1 MKIIK
6 LLLLIVVLTSKFTI
20 LNAEVKPTFNKK
32 FDLTGG
38 VVDHPADVKFSPDGR
53 KVFLL
58 EFSSGNDTSD
68 VELIQFTLTTPFD
81 ISSID
86 TSTKVSIIVDA
97 GVDALAGPEGFAFS
111 NDGKKVFIIDF
122 GDKMQ
127 VNTLETA
134 YDLTNATR
142 VADDGINWGNYLSPT
157 TNTSGTIDQRD
168 IEFNNDGTRMYFI
181 DAHPDHAVV
190 SYILSTPYDPS
201 TASLGPE
208 LALGDISSTYLQDI
222 EFDDDGTRMYIN
234 ESATSLRTNR
244 TYVYKLSTTFDV
256 STATYVGS
264 SIDIFTADGDGQS
277 EASQGRPLGM
287 TFSSDGMKLYRVTYS
302 HSGNASDNIY
312 EYDLSCP
319 YGIVLCEIDATS
331 SVGAQVDFAKNVI
344 HHNTSTVFK
353 RFEWIRRNKNN
364 SNLDN
369 HNVKLNIKNPILAS
383 LTNKLQASL
392 GSHSSNK
399 SKNWSYWS
407 HGDITFG
414 RAGDTD
420 VFKPKEI
427 RSSGLLFGADRRV
440 DENKFF
446 GAAIRVGK
454 ENVDII
460 SSGGTSLDLESL
472 TLNIYGTNGTGF
484 DALVGVSLLRVDQL
498 LSKELTG
505 ERNGKQFFTSIRFKT
520 RNSYGNLNVTPLA
533 KIDYGVTEYS
543 EYTDF
548 GTSTNQNLDIYESHT
563 FSTGG
568 VEAGYIFDSIIEVD
582 EGTLKPL
589 GSLTYVG
596 DWSPTTSYKYK
607 NYSDFTTVTNE
618 IERHST
624 NNIKG
629 NIGIEAIFK
638 SGTSFSVN
646 YERLQKLNE
655 SAHNDNIYF
664 KFGHISVEDSE
675 FAFNFNPMQN
685 NQTSL
690 NYKKTINGYDVVVSS
705 NYSSNNKIPEY
716 GANIEILNTF

>member
-1 MKIIK
+1 MR
-6 LLLLIVVLTSKFTI
+6 LLIILFLFLT
-20 LNAEVKPTFNKK
+20 LNSAKAEVVSPTYVQSVASNVSMPSGIA
-32 FDLTGG
+32 L
-38 VVDHPADVKFSPDGR
+38 SPDGT
-53 KVFLL
+53 KIFM
-58 EFSSGNDTSD
+58 SSYANSNLTQYS
-68 VELIQFTLTTPFD
+68 LTTAYE
-81 ISSID
+81 ISTLD
-86 TSTKVSIIVDA
+86 TSTSVTLNLGA
-97 GVDALAGPEGFAFS
+97 GSDALSTDANKVQGFS
-111 NDGKKVFIIDF
+111 
-122 GDKMQ
+122 
-127 VNTLETA
+127 
-134 YDLTNATR
+134 
-142 VADDGINWGNYLSPT
+142 
-157 TNTSGTIDQRD
+157 
-168 IEFNNDGTRMYFI
+168 FNNDGTKVFAI
-181 DAHPDHAVV
+181 DQDGKLNAHT
-190 SYILSTPYDPS
+190 LSTPYDISNATQDADDGLVWDNNS
-201 TASLGPE
+201 TIYSTHGEDLEPHDITFNNDGTKMYLFDYWGYEVVVEYHLSTPFLTSSASLGNVFD
-208 LALGDISSTYLQDI
+208 LDDVNVKYLQDLR
-222 EFDDDGTRMYIN
+222 FDDDGTRMYLIDSGTGHGAWN
-234 ESATSLRTNR
+234 F
-244 TYVYKLSTTFDV
+244 YVYKLSTGFDT
-256 STATYVGS
+256 STATYVGKLANFFDAS
-264 SIDIFTADGDGQS
+264 GGQ
-277 EASQGRPLGM
+277 GTPLGM
-287 TFSSDGMKLYRVTYS
+287 HFSEDGMKLYQVTYRGDS
-302 HSGNASDNIY
+302 ADKIH
-312 EYDLSCP
+312 EYNLSCP
-319 YGIVLCEIDATS
+319 YGIVICEIDATS

-407 HGDITFG
+407 HGDISFG

-596 DWSPTTSYKYK
+596 DWTPTTSYKYK

-638 SGTSFSVN
+638 NGTTFSVN
-646 YERLQKLNE
+646 YERLQKLND

-664 KFGHISVEDSE
+664 KFGHISAEDSE

-685 NQTSL
+685 NQTNV

-716 GANIEILNTF
+716 GANIEVSNTF

>member
-1 MKIIK
+1 MR
-6 LLLLIVVLTSKFTI
+6 LLIILFLFLT
-20 LNAEVKPTFNKK
+20 LNSAKAEVVSPTYVQSVASNVSMPSGIA
-32 FDLTGG
+32 L
-38 VVDHPADVKFSPDGR
+38 SPDGT
-53 KVFLL
+53 KIFM
-58 EFSSGNDTSD
+58 SSYANSNLTQYS
-68 VELIQFTLTTPFD
+68 LTTAYE
-81 ISSID
+81 ISTLD
-86 TSTKVSIIVDA
+86 TSTSVTLNLGA
-97 GVDALAGPEGFAFS
+97 GSDALGTAEYKVQGFS
-111 NDGKKVFIIDF
+111 
-122 GDKMQ
+122 
-127 VNTLETA
+127 
-134 YDLTNATR
+134 
-142 VADDGINWGNYLSPT
+142 
-157 TNTSGTIDQRD
+157 
-168 IEFNNDGTRMYFI
+168 FNNDGTKVFAI
-181 DAHPDHAVV
+181 DQDGKLNAHT
-190 SYILSTPYDPS
+190 LSTPYDISNATQDADDGLVWDNNS
-201 TASLGPE
+201 TIYSTHGEDLEPHDITFNNDGTKMYLFDYWGYEVVVEYHLSTPFLTSSASLGNVFD
-208 LALGDISSTYLQDI
+208 LDDVNVKYLQDLR
-222 EFDDDGTRMYIN
+222 FDDDGTRMYLIDSGTGHGAWN
-234 ESATSLRTNR
+234 F
-244 TYVYKLSTTFDV
+244 YVYKLSTGFDT
-256 STATYVGS
+256 STATYVGKLANFFDAS
-264 SIDIFTADGDGQS
+264 GGQ
-277 EASQGRPLGM
+277 GTPLGM
-287 TFSSDGMKLYRVTYS
+287 HFSEDGMKLYQVTYRGDS
-302 HSGNASDNIY
+302 ANKIH
-312 EYDLSCP
+312 EYNLSCP
-319 YGIVLCEIDATS
+319 YGIVICEIDATS

-407 HGDITFG
+407 HGDISFG

-596 DWSPTTSYKYK
+596 DWTPTTSYKYK

-638 SGTSFSVN
+638 NGTTFSVN
-646 YERLQKLNE
+646 YERLQKLND

-664 KFGHISVEDSE
+664 KFGHISEEDSE

-685 NQTSL
+685 NQTNV

-705 NYSSNNKIPEY
+705 NYNTNNHIPEY
-716 GANIEILNTF
+716 GANIEVSNTF

>member
-1 MKIIK
+1 MR
-6 LLLLIVVLTSKFTI
+6 LLIILFLFLT
-20 LNAEVKPTFNKK
+20 LNSAKAEVVSPTYVQSVASNVSMPSGIS
-32 FDLTGG
+32 L
-38 VVDHPADVKFSPDGR
+38 SPDGT
-53 KVFLL
+53 KIFM
-58 EFSSGNDTSD
+58 SSYADANLTQYS
-68 VELIQFTLTTPFD
+68 LTTAYD
-81 ISSID
+81 ISTLD
-86 TSTKVSIIVDA
+86 TSTSVTLNLGA
-97 GVDALAGPEGFAFS
+97 GSDALSTDANKVQGFS
-111 NDGKKVFIIDF
+111 
-122 GDKMQ
+122 
-127 VNTLETA
+127 
-134 YDLTNATR
+134 
-142 VADDGINWGNYLSPT
+142 
-157 TNTSGTIDQRD
+157 
-168 IEFNNDGTRMYFI
+168 FNNDGTKVFAI
-181 DAHPDHAVV
+181 DQDGKLNAHT
-190 SYILSTPYDPS
+190 LSTPYDISNATQDADDGLVWDNNS
-201 TASLGPE
+201 TIYSTHGEDLEPHDITFNNDGTKMYLFDFWGYEVVVEYHLSTPFLTSSASLGNVFD
-208 LALGDISSTYLQDI
+208 LDDVNVKFLQDLR
-222 EFDDDGTRMYIN
+222 FDDDGTRMYLIDSGTGHGSWN
-234 ESATSLRTNR
+234 F
-244 TYVYKLSTTFDV
+244 YVYKLSTGFDT
-256 STATYVGS
+256 STATYVGKLANFFDAS
-264 SIDIFTADGDGQS
+264 GGQ
-277 EASQGRPLGM
+277 GTPLGM
-287 TFSSDGMKLYRVTYS
+287 HFSEDGMKLYQVTYRGDS
-302 HSGNASDNIY
+302 ANKIH
-312 EYDLSCP
+312 EYNLSCP
-319 YGIVLCEIDATS
+319 YGIVICEIDATS
-331 SVGAQVDFAKNVI
+331 NVGAQVDFAKNVI

-407 HGDITFG
+407 HGDISFG

-454 ENVDII
+454 EDVDII

-472 TLNIYGTNGTGF
+472 TLNIYGTNGTGL

-596 DWSPTTSYKYK
+596 DWTPTTSYKYK

-638 SGTSFSVN
+638 TGTTFSVN

-664 KFGHISVEDSE
+664 KFGHISAEDSE

-685 NQTSL
+685 NQTNL
-690 NYKKTINGYDVVVSS
+690 NYKKTINGYDVMVSS
-705 NYSSNNKIPEY
+705 NYSSNNQIPDY
-716 GANIEILNTF
+716 GAKIEVSNTF

>member
-1 MKIIK
+1 MR
-6 LLLLIVVLTSKFTI
+6 LLIILFLFLT
-20 LNAEVKPTFNKK
+20 LNSAKAEVVSPTYVQSVASNVSMPSGIA
-32 FDLTGG
+32 L
-38 VVDHPADVKFSPDGR
+38 SPDGT
-53 KVFLL
+53 KIFM
-58 EFSSGNDTSD
+58 SSYANSNLTQYS
-68 VELIQFTLTTPFD
+68 LTTAYE
-81 ISSID
+81 ISTLD
-86 TSTKVSIIVDA
+86 TSTSVTLNLGA
-97 GVDALAGPEGFAFS
+97 GSDALSTDANKVQGFS
-111 NDGKKVFIIDF
+111 
-122 GDKMQ
+122 
-127 VNTLETA
+127 
-134 YDLTNATR
+134 
-142 VADDGINWGNYLSPT
+142 
-157 TNTSGTIDQRD
+157 
-168 IEFNNDGTRMYFI
+168 FNNDGTKVFAI
-181 DAHPDHAVV
+181 DQDGKLNAHT
-190 SYILSTPYDPS
+190 LSTPYDISNATQDADDGLVWDNNS
-201 TASLGPE
+201 TIYSTHGEDLEPHDITFNNDGTKMYLFDYWGYEVVVEYHLSTPFLTSSASLGNVFD
-208 LALGDISSTYLQDI
+208 LDDVNVKYLQDLR
-222 EFDDDGTRMYIN
+222 FDDDGTRMYLIDSGTGHGAWN
-234 ESATSLRTNR
+234 F
-244 TYVYKLSTTFDV
+244 YVYKLSTGFDT
-256 STATYVGS
+256 STATYVGKLANFFDAS
-264 SIDIFTADGDGQS
+264 GGQ
-277 EASQGRPLGM
+277 GTPLGM
-287 TFSSDGMKLYRVTYS
+287 HFSEDGMKLYQVTYRGDS
-302 HSGNASDNIY
+302 ANKIH
-312 EYDLSCP
+312 EYNLSCP
-319 YGIVLCEIDATS
+319 YGIVICETEVTS
-331 SVGAQVDFAKNVI
+331 NVGAQVDFAKNVI
-344 HHNTSTVFK
+344 HHNTSSVFK

-407 HGDITFG
+407 HGDISFG

-596 DWSPTTSYKYK
+596 DWTPTTSYKYK

-638 SGTSFSVN
+638 NGTTFSVN
-646 YERLQKLNE
+646 YERLQKLND

-664 KFGHISVEDSE
+664 KFGHISEEDSE

-685 NQTSL
+685 NQTNL
-690 NYKKTINGYDVVVSS
+690 NYKKTINGYDVVVNS

-716 GANIEILNTF
+716 GANIEVSNTF